1 MRLAAIAV
9 VCGLSAFA
17 ADAALADSC
26 PQLMEEFGDALVKVT
41 ADDSVPVE
49 DRATALA
56 LHDEGEALYDAGD
69 DDQCAGKLEE
79 ALEILRAS

>member
-26 PQLMEEFGDALVKVT
+26 PQLMEEFGDALVKAT
-41 ADDSVPVE
+41 ANDSPSVD

-56 LHDEGEALYDAGD
+56 LHDEGEELYDAGND
-69 DDQCAGKLEE
+69 DDCVEKLEE
-79 ALEILRAS
+79 ALAILR

>member
-26 PQLMEEFGDALVKVT
+26 PQLMEEFGDALVKAT
-41 ADDSVPVE
+41 ANDSPPVE

-56 LHDEGEALYDAGD
+56 LHDEGEELYDAGND
-69 DDQCAGKLEE
+69 DECVEKLEE
-79 ALEILRAS
+79 ALAILR